1 MNDDEKKKDGLQ
13 DAALLGTVSDT
24 VKRYGGA
31 IKEHIVSYTGVDNEA
46 GVKLKRSLKSIAQ
59 SKVNPDYEAANLKQQ
74 AGFAAEVKESAN
86 YNAQAKIDGSTV
98 KKVRTD
104 DIGRVNDPLYDHI
117 LVEDNGRIVL
127 GSGSQMKFVGGS
139 PKEALDKLMS
149 KGFSKYI
156 ENNVDIE
163 VPSDYYQ
170 GILDAADADI
180 ASAQKQLDRQI
191 ASGNSEQAE
200 RLAAKIQKLENIKG
214 HLRKSSVSNKEA
226 MLARKHPA
234 LSTAKSVAKTANQAG
249 LQGAKLGGAVGGG
262 ISAFR
267 NIFALAKDEQSVE
280 EALLNT
286 AKDTALAAVDGYTMT
301 AGASA
306 ISGVMKNAASKTINA
321 LSDSALPTAIVL
333 VAKETI
339 TVLAQYFGGEISGAQ
354 ALDQLGERGT
364 AMLASGAFATVGQI
378 AIPIPVVGAIIGS
391 MFGYA
396 LSTAGYSELTN
407 SLKEAEIARERRVQI
422 EDACNR
428 NIALMKQYQQELNQI
443 INEYMTD
450 SLSEIQ
456 SIFEDIRAADEVDD
470 LDMKLA
476 ALNRIIRATDKEPL
490 FETREQAIALFN
502 GDKPIII

>member
-1 MNDDEKKKDGLQ
+1 
-13 DAALLGTVSDT
+13 
-24 VKRYGGA
+24 
-31 IKEHIVSYTGVDNEA
+31 
-46 GVKLKRSLKSIAQ
+46 
-59 SKVNPDYEAANLKQQ
+59 
-74 AGFAAEVKESAN
+74 
-86 YNAQAKIDGSTV
+86 
-98 KKVRTD
+98 
-104 DIGRVNDPLYDHI
+104 
-117 LVEDNGRIVL
+117 
-127 GSGSQMKFVGGS
+127 
-139 PKEALDKLMS
+139 
-149 KGFSKYI
+149 
-156 ENNVDIE
+156 
-163 VPSDYYQ
+163 
-170 GILDAADADI
+170 
-180 ASAQKQLDRQI
+180 
-191 ASGNSEQAE
+191 
-200 RLAAKIQKLENIKG
+200 
-214 HLRKSSVSNKEA
+214 

-306 ISGVMKNAASKTINA
+306 ISGVMKNATSKTINA

>member
-1 MNDDEKKKDGLQ
+1 MNDDQKKKDGLQ
-13 DAALLGTVSDT
+13 DAAVLGAVSDT
-24 VKRYGGA
+24 VERYGGA
-31 IKEHIVSYTGVDNEA
+31 VKEHIVGYTGVDNET
-46 GVKLKRSLKSIAQ
+46 GVQLKRSLKSIAQ

-86 YNAQAKIDGSTV
+86 YNAKARIDGSTV
-98 KKVRTD
+98 RKVRTD

-149 KGFSKYI
+149 SKFSKYI

-170 GILDAADADI
+170 GILDAADNDI
-180 ASAQKQLDRQI
+180 ASLQKQLDRQI
-191 ASGNSEQAE
+191 AEGNSEQVKK
-200 RLAAKIQKLENIKG
+200 LTAKIQKLRDIKG
-214 HLRKSSVSNKEA
+214 SLRKSSVSNKEA

-234 LSTAKSVAKTANQAG
+234 LSTAKSVAQTANQAG
-249 LQGAKLGGAVGGG
+249 LQGAKLGGVVGGG
-262 ISAFR
+262 MSALR
-267 NIFALAKDEQSVE
+267 NVFALAKDEQSVE

-306 ISGVMKNAASKTINA
+306 ISGVMKNAASKTVRA
-321 LSDSALPTAIVL
+321 LSDSALPTAVVL

-339 TVLAQYFGGEISGAQ
+339 TVLGQYFGGEISGAQ
-354 ALDQLGERGT
+354 ALEQLGERGT
-364 AMLASGAFATVGQI
+364 AMVASGAFAVAGQI
-378 AIPIPVVGAIIGS
+378 AIPIPVVGAMIGS

-396 LSTAGYSELTN
+396 LSTMGYSELTN
-407 SLKEAEIARERRVQI
+407 SLKAAEIARERRIQI
-422 EDACNR
+422 EEACNR
-428 NIALMKQYQQELNQI
+428 NIELMKQYQQELNQI

-456 SIFEDIRAADEVDD
+456 SIFADIREADEVDD
-470 LDMKLA
+470 FDMKIA
-476 ALNRIIRATDKEPL
+476 ALNRIIRATGNQPL
-490 FETREQAIALFN
+490 FETREQAVALFT